1 MSVSNNGVDRGEK
14 RERVSRRA
22 FVAGAAATVGVA
34 GGMAAWARRAG
45 AQPKPTITYWN
56 GLTGADGKVMDELID
71 RFTKESGIRVEQQ
84 RLPWTDL
91 YAKLQLAVPAGEG
104 PDLALI
110 HTVEVPHF
118 ANDGVLEVIDDATVA
133 GKGFRGEDYLPA
145 TWQGGTFQ
153 GKRYSL
159 PLDVPQHILYLNVKM
174 MKDAGLAGSD
184 GRPRVPASRDDLVTM
199 AKRITK
205 ADTFGFAIGTVNP
218 GRYTWGFHN
227 LLWQNGANV
236 YNADLKRSGVT
247 DPAALEVAEFW
258 GALEGQHKIAPPA
271 NTNCRD
277 AFIAGRLGMWM
288 AGSWNFTG
296 LREAKVDF
304 VAVPLPRLFKQPVV
318 WAMPHQYSFPKP
330 KAADRAKRDAAWAH
344 VRWMTDHVAEWTLK
358 AGQVS
363 ASRKA
368 HSDPRITGDPVL
380 RALLAQAPNWQVGQ
394 ATPKWVAAENLTRPV
409 IESVY
414 TGQKPAKA
422 AMEDLAR
429 QINALPD

>member
-1 MSVSNNGVDRGEK
+1 
-14 RERVSRRA
+14 
-22 FVAGAAATVGVA
+22 
-34 GGMAAWARRAG
+34 
-45 AQPKPTITYWN
+45 
-56 GLTGADGKVMDELID
+56 MDEMID
-71 RFTKESGIRVEQQ
+71 RFTKDTGIRVEQQ
-84 RLPWTDL
+84 RIPWQEL
-91 YAKLQLAVPAGEG
+91 YAKLQVSVPAGEG

-118 ANDGVLEVIDDATVA
+118 ASDGVLEAIDEAMVG

-159 PLDVPQHILYLNVKM
+159 PLDVPQHVLYLNAKV
-174 MKDAGLAGSD
+174 MKEAGLAGAD
-184 GRPRVPASRDDLVTM
+184 GKPRVPSSRDELISM
-199 AKRITK
+199 AKAMTK
-205 ADTFGFAIGTVNP
+205 GETFGFAIGTMNP

-227 LLWQNGANV
+227 LLWQNGTNI
-236 YNADLKRSGVT
+236 YGPDLKRAAVAE
-247 DPAALEVAEFW
+247 PAALEVAEFFA
-258 GALEGQHKIAPPA
+258 ALPNQHKVAPPA
-271 NTNCRD
+271 NANCRD
-277 AFIAGRLGMWM
+277 AFIAGRLGMWV

-304 VAVPLPRLFKQPVV
+304 VAAPVPRLFKQPVV
-318 WAMPHQYSFPKP
+318 WSMPHQYSFPRVKT
-330 KAADRAKRDAAWAH
+330 ADRARREAAWSH

-368 HSDPRITGDPVL
+368 HGDPRITGDPVL
-380 RALLAQAPNWQVGQ
+380 KTLLAQAPNWQVGQ
-394 ATPKWVAAENLTRPV
+394 GTPKWVAAENVTRPV
-409 IESVY
+409 IESIY